1 MRDFSSLTIKA
12 LAKQG
17 IRVIGTQAA
26 PAYEGDQ
33 FMTGKVYRL
42 DDNGCG
48 KIRSHA
54 QVLEMA
60 Q

>member
-1 MRDFSSLTIKA
+1 MRDFNSSTLKA
-12 LAKQG
+12 LAAREV
-17 IRVIGTQAA
+17 RVVGSQAA
-26 PAYEGDQ
+26 PAYDGDET
-33 FMTGKVYRL
+33 FSGKVYRL

-54 QVLEMA
+54 EVLELV

>member
-1 MRDFSSLTIKA
+1 MRDFSSLTLKA
-12 LAKQG
+12 LAGRG
-17 IRVIGTQAA
+17 IRVVGAQAA
-26 PAYEGDQ
+26 PAYEGDET
-33 FMTGKVYRL
+33 FSGKVYRL

-48 KIRSHA
+48 KIRSHS